1 MKVSPDGRDLI
12 ASFEQGP
19 GGGPALQAYLCPAG
33 VWTIGYGHIGNVR
46 PGDTL
51 PSKAAADILLDEDL
65 VHWSSEVER
74 MLSGAPTSQRE
85 FDALVSLGFNIGLE
99 GLRGSTALRR
109 HRAGDKA
116 GAATAFRWWNKA
128 KVNGQLREMPG
139 LSRRRAAEVTLYLT
153 PETTALRMM
162 AFAEMPEEEGMPQAV
177 EPPRALWKSKSL
189 WAAGAGGVSG
199 LGAIADQVSSVSQV
213 AGSAASAGYSASAL
227 LKMFGPAIIL
237 GVVAVGCIAYFGW
250 RYLTKVRRG
259 EAEVR

>member
-1 MKVSPDGRDLI
+1 MKVSPEGRDLI

-33 VWTIGYGHIGNVR
+33 VWTIGYGHIANVK
-46 PGDTL
+46 PADTL
-51 PSKAAADILLDEDL
+51 PSRAAADILLDEDL
-65 VHWSSEVER
+65 VHWSREVAR
-74 MLSGAPTSQRE
+74 MLAGAPTSQHE

-116 GAATAFRWWNKA
+116 GAAAAIRWWNKA
-128 KVNGQLREMPG
+128 RVNGQLREMPG
-139 LSRRRAAEVTLYLT
+139 LTRRRAAEVTLYLSVEAAAR
-153 PETTALRMM
+153 PML
-162 AFAEMPEEEGMPQAV
+162 AFAEMPEDEGMPQAV
-177 EPPRALWKSKSL
+177 EPPRTMWKSKSL

-227 LKMFGPAIIL
+227 MKMFGPAIIL
-237 GVVAVGCIAYFGW
+237 GVIAVGCIAYFGW
-250 RYLTKVRRG
+250 RYLNKVRHG
-259 EAEVR
+259 EVEVR